1 MYIYIYIYTVY
12 KYIYMLYTYIYIYM
26 LYTYIYIY
34 TQHIGHMFQGVLE
47 EGIEN
52 ETKTTPSG
60 GSTTN
65 STFTGGSQKILHFGT
80 VPTWKVALKEWWLY
94 VCIYTYIYIYNYLHI
109 YHYMFINCFQVFKT
123 DVKCMLSR
131 FNINISIQKTKRGA
145 FVAFSQYRQQ
155 LWR

>member
-1 MYIYIYIYTVY
+1 MYIYIQYINIYTCCIHIYIYIYIHVV
-12 KYIYMLYTYIYIYM
+12 YIYIYLHPTYRPHVSRCFGGGHWKWNKNNTQWRFNDQFYIYGRVPENLTFWYGPHLKSSLKGM
-26 LYTYIYIY
+26 VTLCMYIYI
-34 TQHIGHMFQGVLE
+34 
-47 EGIEN
+47 
-52 ETKTTPSG
+52 
-60 GSTTN
+60 
-65 STFTGGSQKILHFGT
+65 
-80 VPTWKVALKEWWLY
+80 
-94 VCIYTYIYIYNYLHI
+94 YIYIYNYLHI